1 MPLLVLWARRTKRAR
16 VTWSSWSVWA
26 GSQVSGNFTARQSGR
41 RLASKHSCPGTRSRQ
56 WQAVGAAVVVAVV
69 VVVVVVFGTKTNEAE
84 ASWTYKF
91 LTILL
96 SLAGEANLYLC
107 VCVSVC
113 EYTICFFA
121 CVCAQ
126 HRSTDCHGNVCAW
139 SISNGVPPFVS
150 HLSFVLTILAA
161 FFVLSRSYTFAL
173 FLFSLSLC
181 LLLSLSLLLPSYLAH
196 LDQFPPV

>member
-56 WQAVGAAVVVAVV
+56 WQAIGAAVVVAVVVV

-107 VCVSVC
+107 VCVCVNILYVSLR
-113 EYTICFFA
+113 A
-121 CVCAQ
+121 CV
-126 HRSTDCHGNVCAW
+126 H
-139 SISNGVPPFVS
+139 SI
-150 HLSFVLTILAA
+150 VLRIAMA
-161 FFVLSRSYTFAL
+161 MFAL
-173 FLFSLSLC
+173 EASAVAFRLLSATC
-181 LLLSLSLLLPSYLAH
+181 LLFWP
-196 LDQFPPV
+196 F